1 MVQDSGI
8 SKYIRADIATMAGY
22 SRTPK
27 PIPGVKIKL
36 NANENLYGCSPK
48 VLEAIA
54 RYRDFHLSPD
64 PTQMELRQLC
74 ADYIGVGPE
83 HVIAGNGS
91 DELIYLITHTFVDPG
106 DEVIQFIPGFPPY
119 AIRTQMCGGI
129 PVNVLRD
136 DNFAIDIA
144 SVKSAITEKTKLVV
158 IINPNN
164 PTGTETPR
172 QGIIEI
178 LETGIPVLVDEAY
191 AEFGNSSIVDLVT
204 QYENLMVL
212 RTFSKWAALAG
223 IRIGYGVFSLKIAS
237 TIMKIRSPFNVN
249 STALIA
255 VRESMRDREYLMNNV
270 KAIINERERLFT
282 ELQKM
287 RMVQPVPSGSN
298 FIFCRTY
305 DVDAFDIQR
314 KLLDRGISVKANEI
328 PQGGGSL
335 CMTIGRPEHTDAVIT
350 ALREI
355 EGELV

>member
-1 MVQDSGI
+1 MVQDSEVD
-8 SKYIRADIATMAGY
+8 KYVRASITALAGY

-54 RYRDFHLSPD
+54 NYRDFHLSPD
-64 PTQMELRQLC
+64 PTQTELRQLC
-74 ADYIGVGPE
+74 AEYIGVGPE
-83 HVIAGNGS
+83 HIIAGNGS
-91 DELIYLITHTFVDPG
+91 DEFIYLITHTFVDPG

-119 AIRTQMCGGI
+119 AIRTEMCGGI

-136 DNFAIDIA
+136 DNFAIDLA
-144 SVKSAITEKTKLVV
+144 TLKAAITRKTKLIVV
-158 IINPNN
+158 INPNN
-164 PTGTETPR
+164 PTGTETSR
-172 QGIIEI
+172 QDIIEI
-178 LETGIPVLVDEAY
+178 LDTGIPIIVDEAY
-191 AEFGNSSIVDLVT
+191 AEFSDSSIVDLVT

-223 IRIGYGVFSLKIAS
+223 IRIGYGVFSRTIVNTIA
-237 TIMKIRSPFNVN
+237 KIRAPFNVN
-249 STALIA
+249 SAALIA

-287 RMVQPVPSGSN
+287 RMVQPVPSKSN
-298 FIFCRTY
+298 FIFCRAHNAN
-305 DVDAFDIQR
+305 AFDIQQ

-328 PQGGGSL
+328 PQGGSSL
-335 CMTIGRPEHTDAVIT
+335 CMTIGKPEHTDALIT

-355 EGELV
+355 ERELI

>member
-8 SKYIRADIATMAGY
+8 IDYIRVDITAMAGY

-54 RYRDFHLSPD
+54 SYRDFHLSPD
-64 PTQMELRQLC
+64 PTQAELRQLC
-74 ADYIGVGPE
+74 AEYIGVEPE
-83 HVIAGNGS
+83 HIIAGNGS
-91 DELIYLITHTFVDPG
+91 DELIYLITHVFVDPG
-106 DEVIQFIPGFPPY
+106 DEVIQLIPGFPPY

-136 DNFAIDIA
+136 NNFAIDLA
-144 SVKSAITEKTKLVV
+144 TLKAAINKKTKLIV

-164 PTGTETPR
+164 PTGTETSR
-172 QGIIEI
+172 SDIIEI
-178 LETGIPVLVDEAY
+178 LNTGIPILIDEAY
-191 AEFGNSSIVDLVT
+191 AEFSDSSIVDLVT

-223 IRIGYGVFSLKIAS
+223 VRIGYGVFPQAIAS

-249 STALIA
+249 VTALIA
-255 VRESMRDREYLMNNV
+255 VRESIRDREYLMNNV
-270 KAIINERERLFT
+270 KAIITERERLFT

-287 RMVQPVPSGSN
+287 HMVHPVPSKSN
-298 FIFCRTY
+298 FIFCRTHN
-305 DVDAFDIQR
+305 VNAFAIQQ
-314 KLLDRGISVKANEI
+314 KLLERGISIKANEI

-335 CMTIGRPEHTDAVIT
+335 CMTIGKPEHIDALIN
-350 ALREI
+350 ALYEI
-355 EGELV
+355 ERELT